1 MFSLNTQRQ
10 NWPPSTQKNFRID
23 FTITIKIILCWN
35 INTFQEKRC
44 GFLDWLVWKTA
55 KMISLKQHS
64 KKDIIKRNICIFILP
79 DICQVIDSHYAKQ
92 SSSIMSLYANQ
103 EILVDWYKC
112 FHLPVKRKKNTTV
125 INTGK
130 QFLLCTHKTKILATI
145 VIKMEFL
152 QRGEQNLL
160 LINLNQMKLL
170 NFWRELVSFQD
181 SSFRMLYCQLKIK
194 NFNVWPILRNI
205 KI

>member
-1 MFSLNTQRQ
+1 MSLNTQRQ

-145 VIKMEFL
+145 VIK
-152 QRGEQNLL
+152 
-160 LINLNQMKLL
+160 
-170 NFWRELVSFQD
+170 NFFKEEN
-181 SSFRMLYCQLKIK
+181 KIC
-194 NFNVWPILRNI
+194 F
-205 KI
+205 